1 MGNATSVSV
10 PSGRAGVPVDAGCS
24 DTVNAAMSRPAT
36 TVWRPRVPRAVSWL
50 LVPLL
55 LLGSACGGRNAA
67 PDTEASWPLYGTA
80 DVARGEA
87 GMVVSGHGLASDAG
101 AAILERGGN
110 AIDAAVAV
118 GFALAA
124 VLPAAGNIG
133 GGGFLVYRSND
144 GDVGALD
151 FREKAPAAAT
161 RDMFVEADGKV
172 AESAVIGHLAAGVP
186 GSVAGL
192 WEMHRAHGSMPW
204 EDLVAPSIEL
214 ARGHE
219 VDEVRSRSLES
230 AAPRLNR
237 FPASAAQFLVDGEA
251 PAPGAILAQPDLA
264 ATLTAIAE
272 QGPDGFY
279 RGPVADLIVAE
290 MERGGGLISHQD
302 LEEYA
307 PVWRDP
313 VEVGYRGHAI
323 YSMPPVSSG
332 GLTLGLILNVL
343 EGWEPLPPFGSGDL
357 IHLEAETMRLAF
369 RDRNT
374 LLGDPDFVDVP
385 REQFESQEYA
395 DALRER
401 IDPERATPLPPVEVA
416 PPAESTETTHYSVV
430 DRWGN
435 AASVTTTI
443 NSGFG
448 NAVTVTGAGFLLNNE
463 MDDFAASP
471 GQPNQFGLVEG
482 ENNAIV
488 PGKRMLSSMT
498 PSIVLDPE
506 GALKMVVGTPG
517 GPTII
522 TTVYHVVSNVIDHGM
537 GLQQAVES
545 PRVHHQAWPDQVFYE
560 EGGLAAETLDGLAA
574 RGHELFER
582 GLSGDVSAI
591 LVEGSSLLGV
601 ADPRRGG
608 GASASR
614 GDAPGD
620 AD

>member
-1 MGNATSVSV
+1 
-10 PSGRAGVPVDAGCS
+10 
-24 DTVNAAMSRPAT
+24 MSRPAT
-36 TVWRPRVPRAVSWL
+36 TAWRPRVPRAVSWL

-55 LLGSACGGRNAA
+55 LLGSACGGRNAE

-87 GMVVSGHGLASDAG
+87 GMVVSGHGLASDTG

-144 GDVGALD
+144 GEVGALD

-161 RDMFVEADGKV
+161 RDMFVDADGKV

-192 WEMHRAHGSMPW
+192 WEMHREHGTLPW
-204 EDLVAPSIEL
+204 GDLVAPAIEL

-237 FPASAAQFLVDGEA
+237 FPASATQFLVDGEA

-290 MERGGGLISHQD
+290 MERGGGLMSHQD

-313 VEVGYRGHAI
+313 VEVGYRGHTI

-385 REQFESQEYA
+385 RGQFESQEYA

-537 GLQQAVES
+537 GLQRAVES

>member
-1 MGNATSVSV
+1 
-10 PSGRAGVPVDAGCS
+10 
-24 DTVNAAMSRPAT
+24 MSRPAT
-36 TVWRPRVPRAVSWL
+36 TAWRPRVPRAVSWL

-55 LLGSACGGRNAA
+55 LLGSACGGRNAG

-144 GDVGALD
+144 GEVRALD
-151 FREKAPAAAT
+151 YREKAPAGAT
-161 RDMFVEADGKV
+161 RDMFVDADGKV

-251 PAPGAILAQPDLA
+251 PAPGAVLAQPDLA

-290 MERGGGLISHQD
+290 MERGGGLMSHQD

-313 VEVGYRGHAI
+313 VEVGYRGHTI

-385 REQFESQEYA
+385 RGQFESQEYA

-537 GLQQAVES
+537 GLQRAVES

>member
-1 MGNATSVSV
+1 M
-10 PSGRAGVPVDAGCS
+10 
-24 DTVNAAMSRPAT
+24 TVAMSWPAT
-36 TVWRPRVPRAVSWL
+36 TAWRPRVPRAVSWL
-50 LVPLL
+50 LVLL
-55 LLGSACGGRNAA
+55 LPLAACGGPDAA
-67 PDTEASWPLYGTA
+67 QDAAAAWPLYGTA
-80 DVARGEA
+80 PTARGEA
-87 GMVVSGHGLASDAG
+87 GMVVSGHGLASDVG
-101 AAILERGGN
+101 AAVLEQGGN

-118 GFALAA
+118 GFALAV
-124 VLPAAGNIG
+124 VLPSAGNLG
-133 GGGFLVYRSND
+133 GGGFLVYRSSD
-144 GDVGALD
+144 GEARALD
-151 FREKAPAAAT
+151 YREKAPAAAS
-161 RDMFVEADGKV
+161 RDMFLDDDGKV
-172 AESAVIGHLAAGVP
+172 TEASVIGHLAAGVP
-186 GSVAGL
+186 GSAAGL
-192 WEMHRAHGSMPW
+192 WEMHREYGTLPW
-204 EDLVAPSIEL
+204 ADLVAPAIEL
-214 ARGHE
+214 AHGHE
-219 VDEVRSRSLES
+219 VDEARSESLAG
-230 AAPRLNR
+230 AARRLRR

-251 PAPGAILAQPDLA
+251 PAPGTVLAQPDLA

-290 MERGGGLISHQD
+290 MERGGGLIAHED
-302 LEEYA
+302 LEDYA
-307 PVWRDP
+307 PIWRAP
-313 VEVGYRGHAI
+313 VEVEYRGHAI

-343 EGWEPLPPFGSGDL
+343 EGWDPLPPFGSADL
-357 IHLEAETMRLAF
+357 VHLEAEAMRLAF

-374 LLGDPDFVDVP
+374 LLGDPDFIDIP
-385 REQFESQEYA
+385 RAQFESQAYA
-395 DALRER
+395 DELRER

-430 DRWGN
+430 DRWGA

-448 NAVTVTGAGFLLNNE
+448 NAVTVAGAGFLLNNE

-506 GALKMVVGTPG
+506 GALMMVVGTPG

-522 TTVYHVVSNVIDHGM
+522 TSVYHAISNVIDHGM
-537 GLQQAVES
+537 PLDRAVES
-545 PRVHHQAWPDQVFYE
+545 PRVHHQAWPDQIFHE
-560 EGGLAAETLDGLAA
+560 EAGLAADVVEELER
-574 RGHELFER
+574 RGHRVVGR
-582 GLSGDVSAI
+582 GLSGDVAAI
-591 LVEGSSLLGV
+591 LVEGPSLVGV

-608 GASASR
+608 GASAPR

>member
-1 MGNATSVSV
+1 MSRFATTDSRPLVHRPVAGALVIAVLFGVSC
-10 PSGRAGVPVDAGCS
+10 AGPEAARDAGS
-24 DTVNAAMSRPAT
+24 GASR
-36 TVWRPRVPRAVSWL
+36 WG
-50 LVPLL
+50 
-55 LLGSACGGRNAA
+55 LG
-67 PDTEASWPLYGTA
+67 GTA
-80 DVARGEA
+80 PVAEGA
-87 GMVVSGHGLASDAG
+87 HGMVVSGHGLASDVG
-101 AAILERGGN
+101 AAVLEQGGN

-144 GDVGALD
+144 GEVRALD
-151 FREKAPAAAT
+151 YREKAPGAAT
-161 RDMFVEADGKV
+161 RDMFLDDEGKV

-192 WEMHRAHGSMPW
+192 WEMHRTYGTLPW
-204 EDLVAPSIEL
+204 ADLVTPAIEL

-219 VDEVRSRSLES
+219 VDEPRARSLKS
-230 AAPRLNR
+230 AAPRLSR
-237 FPASAAQFLVDGEA
+237 FPASAMQFLVDGEA
-251 PAPGAILAQPDLA
+251 PPAGAVLEQPDLA
-264 ATLTAIAE
+264 ATLQAIAE

-279 RGPVADLIVAE
+279 RGPVADLLVAE

-302 LEEYA
+302 LEDYA
-307 PVWRDP
+307 PVWREP
-313 VEVGYRGHAI
+313 VEVTYRGHTI
-323 YSMPPVSSG
+323 HSMPPVSSG
-332 GLTLGLILNVL
+332 GLTLGLILNIL
-343 EGWEPLPPFGSGDL
+343 EGWDPLPPFGSAEL
-357 IHLEAETMRLAF
+357 IHLEAEAMRLAF

-385 REQFESQEYA
+385 RAQFESKTYA
-395 DALRER
+395 DGLRAR
-401 IDPERATPLPPVEVA
+401 IDPEEARPLPQIEVA

-488 PGKRMLSSMT
+488 PGKRMMSSMT

-506 GALKMVVGTPG
+506 GELTMVVGTPG

-522 TTVYHVVSNVIDHGM
+522 TTVYHVISNVIDHGM

-560 EGGLAAETLDGLAA
+560 ESGLAGETLDDLAA
-574 RGHELFER
+574 RGHELVER

-608 GASASR
+608 DVSAPR
-614 GDAPGD
+614 GDAPAGG
-620 AD
+620 

>member
-1 MGNATSVSV
+1 M
-10 PSGRAGVPVDAGCS
+10 C
-24 DTVNAAMSRPAT
+24 RPAT
-36 TVWRPRVPRAVSWL
+36 TAWRPRVPRAVSWL

-55 LLGSACGGRNAA
+55 LIGSACRGPEAPPQAA
-67 PDTEASWPLYGTA
+67 ASWPLHGSA

-87 GMVVSGHGLASDAG
+87 GMVVSGHGLASDVG
-101 AAILERGGN
+101 AAILAQGGN

-118 GFALAA
+118 GFALSA

-133 GGGFLVYRSND
+133 GGGFLVYRSSD
-144 GDVGALD
+144 GEVRALD
-151 FREKAPAAAT
+151 FREKAPAGVT
-161 RDMFVEADGKV
+161 RDMFVDEEGKV
-172 AESAVIGHLAAGVP
+172 TESAVIGHLAAGVP

-192 WEMHRAHGSMPW
+192 WEMHRQYGSASWP
-204 EDLVAPSIEL
+204 DLLAPAIEL

-219 VDEVRSRSLES
+219 VDEVRSRSLAS
-230 AAPRLNR
+230 AAERLNR
-237 FPASAAQFLVDGEA
+237 FPASAEQFLVDGEA
-251 PAPGAILAQPDLA
+251 PAPGTLLRQPDLA
-264 ATLTAIAE
+264 VTLTAIAE
-272 QGPDGFY
+272 EGPDGFY
-279 RGPVADLIVAE
+279 GGSVADLVVAE

-302 LEEYA
+302 LLDYA
-307 PVWRDP
+307 PIWRDAVD
-313 VEVGYRGHAI
+313 VEYRGHTI
-323 YSMPPVSSG
+323 HSMPPVSSG

-343 EGWEPLPPFGSGDL
+343 EGWDPLPPFGSAEL

-374 LLGDPDFVDVP
+374 LLGDPDFVDIP
-385 REQFESQEYA
+385 RAQFESQDYA
-395 DALRER
+395 DGLRAR
-401 IDPERATPLPPVEVA
+401 IDPDRAQPLPPAGVA
-416 PPAESTETTHYSVV
+416 PPAEGTETTHYSVV

-482 ENNAIV
+482 ENNAIA
-488 PGKRMLSSMT
+488 PGKRMLSSMA

-506 GALKMVVGTPG
+506 GELKMVVGTPG

-560 EGGLAAETLDGLAA
+560 EGGLAGETLDGLAA
-574 RGHELFER
+574 RGHKLMER

>member
-1 MGNATSVSV
+1 MSRFATTASRPLVRR
-10 PSGRAGVPVDAGCS
+10 PLAGALVVAVLLGLSCAGSEAVRETDAGPS
-24 DTVNAAMSRPAT
+24 
-36 TVWRPRVPRAVSWL
+36 SWN
-50 LVPLL
+50 
-55 LLGSACGGRNAA
+55 LG
-67 PDTEASWPLYGTA
+67 GTA
-80 DVARGEA
+80 PAAEGA
-87 GMVVSGHGLASDAG
+87 HGMVVSGHGLASDVG
-101 AAILERGGN
+101 ATVLEQGGN

-133 GGGFLVYRSND
+133 GGGFLVYRSSD
-144 GDVGALD
+144 GEVRALD
-151 FREKAPAAAT
+151 YREKAPGAAT
-161 RDMFVEADGKV
+161 RDMFLDDEGKV

-192 WEMHRAHGSMPW
+192 WEMHREYGTLPW
-204 EDLVAPSIEL
+204 ADLVTPAIEL
-214 ARGHE
+214 AHGHE
-219 VDEVRSRSLES
+219 IDEPRSRSLKS

-237 FPASAAQFLVDGEA
+237 FPASAGQFLIDGAA
-251 PAPGAILAQPDLA
+251 PPPGAVLEQPDLA
-264 ATLTAIAE
+264 ATLQAIAE

-279 RGPVADLIVAE
+279 LGPVADLIVAE

-302 LEEYA
+302 LEDYA
-307 PVWRDP
+307 PVWREP
-313 VEVGYRGHAI
+313 VEVGYRGHTI

-332 GLTLGLILNVL
+332 GLTLGLILNIL
-343 EGWEPLPPFGSGDL
+343 EGWDPLPPFGSADL
-357 IHLEAETMRLAF
+357 IHLEAEAMRLAF

-385 REQFESQEYA
+385 RAQFESQTYA
-395 DALRER
+395 DGLRAR
-401 IDPERATPLPPVEVA
+401 IDPDRAQPLPPINVA

-463 MDDFAASP
+463 MDDFAAAP

-488 PGKRMLSSMT
+488 PGKRMMSSMT

-506 GALKMVVGTPG
+506 GELMMVVGTPG

-522 TTVYHVVSNVIDHGM
+522 TTVYHVISNVIDHGM
-537 GLQQAVES
+537 TLREAVES
-545 PRVHHQAWPDQVFYE
+545 PRVHHQAWPDRVFYE
-560 EGGLAAETLDGLAA
+560 EGGLSAETLDGLAV
-574 RGHELFER
+574 RGHDLFER

-591 LVEGSSLLGV
+591 RVKDSVLVGV

-608 GASASR
+608 GVSAPR
-614 GDAPGD
+614 GDAPAGG
-620 AD
+620 

>member
-1 MGNATSVSV
+1 
-10 PSGRAGVPVDAGCS
+10 
-24 DTVNAAMSRPAT
+24 MSRPAT
-36 TVWRPRVPRAVSWL
+36 TAWRPRVPRAVSWL

-67 PDTEASWPLYGTA
+67 PDTDASWPLYGTA

-144 GDVGALD
+144 GEVRALD
-151 FREKAPAAAT
+151 YREKAPAAAT
-161 RDMFVEADGKV
+161 RDMFVDADGKV

-192 WEMHRAHGSMPW
+192 WEMHREHGTMPW
-204 EDLVAPSIEL
+204 EDLVAPAIEL

-230 AAPRLNR
+230 AALRLNR

-251 PAPGAILAQPDLA
+251 PAPGAMLAQPDLA

-290 MERGGGLISHQD
+290 MERGGGLMSHQD

-313 VEVGYRGHAI
+313 VEVGYRGHTI

-385 REQFESQEYA
+385 RGQFESQEYA

-537 GLQQAVES
+537 GLQRAVES

-591 LVEGSSLLGV
+591 LVDGSSLLGV

>member
-1 MGNATSVSV
+1 MSRLAT
-10 PSGRAGVPVDAGCS
+10 RASRPLFRRLSAGCL
-24 DTVNAAMSRPAT
+24 APA
-36 TVWRPRVPRAVSWL
+36 
-50 LVPLL
+50 L
-55 LLGSACGGRNAA
+55 LLGLACGIGETAVETTAPVPAWSLEGQARAAEGRH
-67 PDTEASWPLYGTA
+67 
-80 DVARGEA
+80 
-87 GMVVSGHGLASDAG
+87 GMVVSGHGLASVAG
-101 AAILERGGN
+101 ARVLERGGN

-133 GGGFLVYRSND
+133 GGGFLVHRSSE
-144 GDVGALD
+144 GEVRALD
-151 FREKAPAAAT
+151 YREKAPGAAT
-161 RDMFVEADGKV
+161 RDMFLDDDGEV
-172 AESAVIGHLAAGVP
+172 TESAVIGHLAAGVP

-192 WEMHRAHGSMPW
+192 WEMHREYGSLPW
-204 EDLVAPSIEL
+204 SDLVAPAIEL

-230 AAPRLNR
+230 AAPRLSR
-237 FPASAAQFLVDGEA
+237 FPASAQQFLDDGEA
-251 PAPGAILAQPDLA
+251 PPPGTMLEQPDLA
-264 ATLTAIAE
+264 ATLSAIAE

-279 RGPVADLIVAE
+279 RGRVADLIVAE
-290 MERGGGLISHQD
+290 MENGGGLISHQD
-302 LEEYA
+302 LLDYEPA
-307 PVWRDP
+307 WREP
-313 VEVGYRGHAI
+313 VEVEYRGHTI
-323 YSMPPVSSG
+323 HSMPPVSSG
-332 GLTLGLILNVL
+332 GLTLGLILNIL
-343 EGWEPLPPFGSGDL
+343 EGWEPLPPFGSADL
-357 IHLEAETMRLAF
+357 IHLEAEAMRLAF

-385 REQFESQEYA
+385 RGQFESQSYA
-395 DALRER
+395 DGLRAR
-401 IDPERATPLPPVEVA
+401 IDPENAQPLPPIEVA

-488 PGKRMLSSMT
+488 PGKRMMSSMT
-498 PSIVLDPE
+498 PSIVLDPSGE
-506 GALKMVVGTPG
+506 LMMVVGTPG

-522 TTVYHVVSNVIDHGM
+522 TTVYHVISNLIDHGM
-537 GLQQAVES
+537 TLQEAVES

-560 EGGLAAETLDGLAA
+560 EGGLSAEALEGLAA

-591 LVEGSSLLGV
+591 RVEGSSLLGV

-608 GASASR
+608 DVSAPR
-614 GDAPGD
+614 GDAPAGG
-620 AD
+620 

>member
-1 MGNATSVSV
+1 
-10 PSGRAGVPVDAGCS
+10 
-24 DTVNAAMSRPAT
+24 
-36 TVWRPRVPRAVSWL
+36 
-50 LVPLL
+50 
-55 LLGSACGGRNAA
+55 
-67 PDTEASWPLYGTA
+67 
-80 DVARGEA
+80 
-87 GMVVSGHGLASDAG
+87 
-101 AAILERGGN
+101 
-110 AIDAAVAV
+110 
-118 GFALAA
+118 
-124 VLPAAGNIG
+124 
-133 GGGFLVYRSND
+133 
-144 GDVGALD
+144 
-151 FREKAPAAAT
+151 
-161 RDMFVEADGKV
+161 MFVDADGKV

-192 WEMHRAHGSMPW
+192 WEMHREHGTLPW
-204 EDLVAPSIEL
+204 GDLVAPAIEL

-237 FPASAAQFLVDGEA
+237 FPASAMQFLVDGEA

-272 QGPDGFY
+272 QGPAGFY

-290 MERGGGLISHQD
+290 MERGGGLMSHQD

-313 VEVGYRGHAI
+313 VEAGYRGHTI

-343 EGWEPLPPFGSGDL
+343 EGWEPLPPFGSADL

-385 REQFESQEYA
+385 RGQFESQEYA

-537 GLQQAVES
+537 GLQRAVES

>member
-10 PSGRAGVPVDAGCS
+10 PSGRAGVPADPGCS

-36 TVWRPRVPRAVSWL
+36 TAWRPRVPRAVSWL

-144 GDVGALD
+144 GEVGALD

-161 RDMFVEADGKV
+161 RDMFVDADGKV

-192 WEMHRAHGSMPW
+192 WEMHREHGTLPW
-204 EDLVAPSIEL
+204 GDLVAPAIEL

-237 FPASAAQFLVDGEA
+237 FPASAMQFLVDGEA

-272 QGPDGFY
+272 QGPNGFY

-290 MERGGGLISHQD
+290 MERGGGLMSHQD

-313 VEVGYRGHAI
+313 VEVGYRGHTI

-357 IHLEAETMRLAF
+357 IHLEAEAMRLAF

-385 REQFESQEYA
+385 RGQFESQEYA

-506 GALKMVVGTPG
+506 GVLKMVVGTPG

-537 GLQQAVES
+537 GLQRAVES

>member
-1 MGNATSVSV
+1 M
-10 PSGRAGVPVDAGCS
+10 C
-24 DTVNAAMSRPAT
+24 RPAT
-36 TVWRPRVPRAVSWL
+36 TAWRPRVPRAVSRL

-55 LLGSACGGRNAA
+55 LLGAACGA
-67 PDTEASWPLYGTA
+67 PEAPPETSPESAASWPLYGSA

-133 GGGFLVYRSND
+133 GGGFLVYRST
-144 GDVGALD
+144 GGEVRALD
-151 FREKAPAAAT
+151 FREKAPAGVT
-161 RDMFVEADGKV
+161 RDMFVDEEGKV
-172 AESAVIGHLAAGVP
+172 SESAVIGHLAAGVP

-192 WEMHRAHGSMPW
+192 WEMHRQYGSLRW
-204 EDLVAPSIEL
+204 ADLVAPAVEL

-219 VDEVRSRSLES
+219 VDEVRSRSLAS
-230 AAPRLNR
+230 AAERLNR
-237 FPASAAQFLVDGEA
+237 FPASAEQFLVDGEA
-251 PAPGAILAQPDLA
+251 PAPGTLLRQPDLA

-279 RGPVADLIVAE
+279 RGSVADLIVAE

-302 LEEYA
+302 LLDYA
-307 PVWRDP
+307 PIWRDAVD
-313 VEVGYRGHAI
+313 VEYRGHTI
-323 YSMPPVSSG
+323 HSMPPVSSG

-343 EGWEPLPPFGSGDL
+343 EGWDPLPPFGSAEL

-374 LLGDPDFVDVP
+374 LLGDPDFVDIP
-385 REQFESQEYA
+385 RAQFESQDYA
-395 DALRER
+395 DGLRAR
-401 IDPERATPLPPVEVA
+401 VDPDRAQPLPPAGIA
-416 PPAESTETTHYSVV
+416 PPAEGTETTHYSVV

-443 NSGFG
+443 NSSFG

-482 ENNAIV
+482 ESNAIA

-498 PSIVLDPE
+498 PSIVLDPKGE
-506 GALKMVVGTPG
+506 LAMVVGTPG

-537 GLQQAVES
+537 GLQEAVES
-545 PRVHHQAWPDQVFYE
+545 PRVHHQAWPDHVFYE
-560 EGGLAAETLDGLAA
+560 EGGLAGETLDGLEA
-574 RGHELFER
+574 RGHKLMER

-608 GASASR
+608 GATAPR

>member
-1 MGNATSVSV
+1 M
-10 PSGRAGVPVDAGCS
+10 C
-24 DTVNAAMSRPAT
+24 RPAT
-36 TVWRPRVPRAVSWL
+36 TAWRPRVPRAVSGL

-55 LLGSACGGRNAA
+55 LIGSACRGPEATPQAA
-67 PDTEASWPLYGTA
+67 ASWPLHGSA

-87 GMVVSGHGLASDAG
+87 GMVVSGHGLASDVG
-101 AAILERGGN
+101 AAILAQGGN

-118 GFALAA
+118 GFALSA

-133 GGGFLVYRSND
+133 GGGFLVYRSSD
-144 GDVGALD
+144 GEVRALD
-151 FREKAPAAAT
+151 FREKAPAGVT
-161 RDMFVEADGKV
+161 RDMFVDEEGKV
-172 AESAVIGHLAAGVP
+172 TESAVVGHLAAGVP

-192 WEMHRAHGSMPW
+192 WEMHRQYGSASWP
-204 EDLVAPSIEL
+204 DLLAPAIEL

-219 VDEVRSRSLES
+219 VDEVRSRSLAS
-230 AAPRLNR
+230 AAERLNR
-237 FPASAAQFLVDGEA
+237 FPASAEQFLVDGEA
-251 PAPGAILAQPDLA
+251 PAPGTLLRQPDLA

-272 QGPDGFY
+272 EGPDGFY
-279 RGPVADLIVAE
+279 RGSVADLVVAE

-302 LEEYA
+302 LLDYA
-307 PVWRDP
+307 PIWRDAVD
-313 VEVGYRGHAI
+313 VEYRGHTI
-323 YSMPPVSSG
+323 HSMPPVSSG

-343 EGWEPLPPFGSGDL
+343 EGWDPLPPFGSAEL

-374 LLGDPDFVDVP
+374 LLGDPDFVDIP
-385 REQFESQEYA
+385 RAQFESQDYA
-395 DALRER
+395 DGLRAR
-401 IDPERATPLPPVEVA
+401 IDPDRAQPLPPADVA
-416 PPAESTETTHYSVV
+416 PPAEGTETTHYSVV

-482 ENNAIV
+482 ENNAIA
-488 PGKRMLSSMT
+488 PGKRMLSSMA

-506 GALKMVVGTPG
+506 GELKMVVGTPG

-545 PRVHHQAWPDQVFYE
+545 PRVHHQAWPDHVFYE
-560 EGGLAAETLDGLAA
+560 EGGLAGETLDGLAA
-574 RGHELFER
+574 RGHKLMER

-608 GASASR
+608 GASAPR

>member
-1 MGNATSVSV
+1 MSRFATIASRPLVRRLIAGCLTSVVLLGVACTGAESAHHAEAPAV
-10 PSGRAGVPVDAGCS
+10 WSLDGKAATAEGRAG
-24 DTVNAAMSRPAT
+24 M
-36 TVWRPRVPRAVSWL
+36 VS
-50 LVPLL
+50 
-55 LLGSACGGRNAA
+55 
-67 PDTEASWPLYGTA
+67 
-80 DVARGEA
+80 
-87 GMVVSGHGLASDAG
+87 SGHGLASEAG
-101 AAILERGGN
+101 ARVLEQGGN

-144 GDVGALD
+144 GEVRALD
-151 FREKAPAAAT
+151 YREKAPGAAT
-161 RDMFVEADGKV
+161 RDMFVDGDGKV
-172 AESAVIGHLAAGVP
+172 TESAVIGHLAAGVP

-192 WEMHRAHGSMPW
+192 WEMHREHGSLPW
-204 EDLVAPSIEL
+204 ADLVAPAIEL

-219 VDEVRSRSLES
+219 VDEVRSRSLAG
-230 AAPRLNR
+230 AAERLNR
-237 FPASAAQFLVDGEA
+237 FPASAEQFLVDGEA
-251 PAPGAILAQPDLA
+251 PAPGAILAQHDLA

-290 MERGGGLISHQD
+290 MERNGGLISHQD
-302 LEEYA
+302 LLDYA
-307 PVWRDP
+307 PSWREP
-313 VEVGYRGHAI
+313 VEVEYRGHTI

-343 EGWEPLPPFGSGDL
+343 EGWDPLPPFGSAEL

-385 REQFESQEYA
+385 RAQFESDAYA
-395 DALRER
+395 DGLRAR
-401 IDPERATPLPPVEVA
+401 IDPDRAQPLPPVEVA
-416 PPAESTETTHYSVV
+416 PPRESTETTHYSVV
-430 DRWGN
+430 DGWGN
-435 AASVTTTI
+435 AASITTTI

-448 NAVTVTGAGFLLNNE
+448 NAVTVAGAGFLLNNE

-498 PSIVLDPE
+498 PSVVLDPE
-506 GALKMVVGTPG
+506 GDLMMVVGTPG

-522 TTVYHVVSNVIDHGM
+522 TTVYHVISNVIDHGM
-537 GLQQAVES
+537 TLRQAVES
-545 PRVHHQAWPDQVFYE
+545 PRVHHQAWPDRIFYE
-560 EGGLAAETLDGLAA
+560 QGGLSAEALDGLAA
-574 RGHELFER
+574 RGHELLER

-591 LVEGSSLLGV
+591 RVRDDALVGV

-608 GASASR
+608 GVSAPR
-614 GDAPGD
+614 GEAPAGG
-620 AD
+620 

>member
-1 MGNATSVSV
+1 MVS
-10 PSGRAGVPVDAGCS
+10 
-24 DTVNAAMSRPAT
+24 
-36 TVWRPRVPRAVSWL
+36 
-50 LVPLL
+50 
-55 LLGSACGGRNAA
+55 
-67 PDTEASWPLYGTA
+67 
-80 DVARGEA
+80 
-87 GMVVSGHGLASDAG
+87 SGHGLASDAG
-101 AAILERGGN
+101 ARVLEQGGN
-110 AIDAAVAV
+110 AVDAAVAV

-144 GDVGALD
+144 GEVRSLD
-151 FREKAPAAAT
+151 YREKAPGAAT
-161 RDMFVEADGKV
+161 RDMFLDDQGQVT
-172 AESAVIGHLAAGVP
+172 ESAVIGHLAAGVP

-192 WEMHRAHGSMPW
+192 WEMHQEYGSLPW
-204 EDLVAPSIEL
+204 ADLMAPAIEL

-219 VDEVRSRSLES
+219 VDEVRSRSLAS
-230 AAPRLNR
+230 AAQRLNR
-237 FPASAAQFLVDGEA
+237 FPASAEQFLNGGEA
-251 PAPGAILAQPDLA
+251 PAPGTLLQQPDLA

-290 MERGGGLISHQD
+290 MERGGGFISHQD
-302 LEEYA
+302 LADYA
-307 PVWRDP
+307 PAWRQP
-313 VEVGYRGHAI
+313 VEVEYRGHTI

-343 EGWEPLPPFGSGDL
+343 EGWESLPPFGSAEL

-374 LLGDPDFVDVP
+374 LLGDPDFIDVP
-385 REQFESQEYA
+385 RAQFESQDYA
-395 DALRER
+395 DGLRAR
-401 IDPERATPLPPVEVA
+401 IDPARAQPLPPLEVA
-416 PPAESTETTHYSVV
+416 PPQESTETTHYSVV

-435 AASVTTTI
+435 AASITTTI
-443 NSGFG
+443 NSGYG
-448 NAVTVTGAGFLLNNE
+448 NAVVVTGAGFLLNNE

-506 GALKMVVGTPG
+506 GDLMMVVGTPG

-522 TTVYHVVSNVIDHGM
+522 TTVYQVISNVIDHGM
-537 GLQQAVES
+537 TLQQAVES
-545 PRVHHQAWPDQVFYE
+545 PRVHHQAWPDQIFYE
-560 EGGLAAETLDGLAA
+560 QGGISAETLEGLAA

-591 LVEGSSLLGV
+591 RVRESTLVGV

-608 GASASR
+608 GVSAPR
-614 GDAPGD
+614 GDAPAG
-620 AD
+620 AE

>member
-1 MGNATSVSV
+1 
-10 PSGRAGVPVDAGCS
+10 
-24 DTVNAAMSRPAT
+24 MSRPAT
-36 TVWRPRVPRAVSWL
+36 TAWRPRVPRAVSCL

-55 LLGSACGGRNAA
+55 LLGSACGGRNAG
-67 PDTEASWPLYGTA
+67 PDAEASWPLYGTA

-133 GGGFLVYRSND
+133 GGGFLVYRSSD
-144 GDVGALD
+144 GEVRALD

-192 WEMHRAHGSMPW
+192 WEMHREHGTLPW
-204 EDLVAPSIEL
+204 GDLVAPAIEL

-290 MERGGGLISHQD
+290 MERGGGLMSHQD

-313 VEVGYRGHAI
+313 VEVGYRGHTI

-385 REQFESQEYA
+385 RGQFESQEYA

-537 GLQQAVES
+537 GLQRAVES

>member
-1 MGNATSVSV
+1 
-10 PSGRAGVPVDAGCS
+10 
-24 DTVNAAMSRPAT
+24 MSRLAT
-36 TVWRPRVPRAVSWL
+36 IASRPLVRRPVAGALVVAV
-50 LVPLL
+50 
-55 LLGSACGGRNAA
+55 LLGLSCAGSEEA
-67 PDTEASWPLYGTA
+67 PETGSGPSSWRLGGTA
-80 DVARGEA
+80 PAADGTL
-87 GMVVSGHGLASDAG
+87 GMVVSGHGLASDVG
-101 AAILERGGN
+101 AAVLEQGGN

-133 GGGFLVYRSND
+133 GGGFLVYRSSD
-144 GDVGALD
+144 GEVRALD
-151 FREKAPAAAT
+151 YREKAPGAAT
-161 RDMFVEADGKV
+161 RDMFVDDEGKV

-192 WEMHRAHGSMPW
+192 WEMHRTYGTLPW
-204 EDLVAPSIEL
+204 SDLVAPAVEL

-219 VDEVRSRSLES
+219 VDEPRSRSLES
-230 AAPRLNR
+230 AAPRLKR
-237 FPASAAQFLVDGEA
+237 FPASAMQFLVDGEA
-251 PAPGAILAQPDLA
+251 PPPGAILEQPDLA
-264 ATLTAIAE
+264 AALQAIAE

-279 RGPVADLIVAE
+279 RGRIADLIVAE
-290 MERGGGLISHQD
+290 MERGGGLLSHQD
-302 LEEYA
+302 LEDYA
-307 PVWRDP
+307 PVWREP
-313 VEVGYRGHAI
+313 VEIRYRGHTI

-332 GLTLGLILNVL
+332 GLTLGLILNIL
-343 EGWEPLPPFGSGDL
+343 EGWDPLPPFGSAEL
-357 IHLEAETMRLAF
+357 IHLEAEAMRLAF

-374 LLGDPDFVDVP
+374 LLGDPDFVQVP
-385 REQFESQEYA
+385 RGQFESQAYA
-395 DALRER
+395 DGLRAR
-401 IDPERATPLPPVEVA
+401 IDPEEARPLPQIEVA

-463 MDDFAASP
+463 MDDFAAAP

-488 PGKRMLSSMT
+488 PGKRMMSSMT
-498 PSIVLDPE
+498 PSIVLDPSE
-506 GALKMVVGTPG
+506 ELMMVVGTPG

-522 TTVYHVVSNVIDHGM
+522 TTVYHVISNVIDHGM
-537 GLQQAVES
+537 TLREAVES

-560 EGGLAAETLDGLAA
+560 EGGLSAETVDRLTA
-574 RGHELFER
+574 RGHELVER

-591 LVEGSSLLGV
+591 RVEGSSLLGV

-608 GASASR
+608 DVRAPR
-614 GDAPGD
+614 GDAPAGG
-620 AD
+620 